1 MFASSRPCFTG
12 AAPEHPLKRPTV
24 GFLGP
29 PRWAVMGLAAE
40 AGGFTLSF
48 LALGVGAVIAVVA
61 YDWVRGSGIPIL
73 GKQATNG
80 VADVYNGG

>member
-1 MFASSRPCFTG
+1 
-12 AAPEHPLKRPTV
+12 
-24 GFLGP
+24 
-29 PRWAVMGLAAE
+29 MGLAGE

-73 GKQATNG
+73 GKQAPNG
-80 VADVYNGG
+80 AADAFNGGY